1 MHPIIRLVNRNITI
15 SINPGFLIWQVI
27 FPLVYI
33 FVAGFAYTALIP
45 SVSFENKDLT
55 YPAFLA
61 SGMIGFN
68 IMNSTLVSGI
78 IIWNDRRHGMFE
90 QIMSGPFTRSHYI
103 LSNIVTIAIVGLIS
117 AGLITAV
124 GYPVFFESVEF
135 SLVTIPLIVFSSI
148 AGAILFGSI
157 ASIISTRLRSS
168 EGFNVII
175 NTVFLFFAFV
185 STAFYPAQGA
195 PQPLATI
202 FYLNPLTYL
211 VDIIRAGIFGTI
223 TEFIIMEMIV
233 LAVLASILFIIAT
246 KLLTKLTI

>member
-27 FPLVYI
+27 FPLIYI

-103 LSNIVTIAIVGLIS
+103 LSNIATIAIVGLIS

-135 SLVTIPLIVFSSI
+135 SLVTIPLIIFSSI

-223 TEFIIMEMIV
+223 TEFVIMEMIV

-246 KLLTKLTI
+246 KLLTKLDF

>member
-1 MHPIIRLVNRNITI
+1 MHPIIRLVNRNLTI

-27 FPLVYI
+27 FPLIYI
-33 FVAGFAYTALIP
+33 FVAGFAYTSLIQQVPFGSKNLDYP
-45 SVSFENKDLT
+45 S
-55 YPAFLA
+55 FLA

-90 QIMSGPFTRSHYI
+90 QIMSGPFTRAHYI
-103 LSNIVTIAIVGLIS
+103 LSNIATIGIVGLVS
-117 AGLITAV
+117 ASLIALV

-135 SLVTIPLIVFSSI
+135 SFITVPVIVF
-148 AGAILFGSI
+148 AAITGSVLFGSI

-185 STAFYPAQGA
+185 STAFYPAEGA
-195 PQPLATI
+195 PEPLRTL

-211 VDIIRAGIFGTI
+211 VDIIRAGIFGNI
-223 TEFIIMEMIV
+223 TEFVIVEMM
-233 LAVLASILFIIAT
+233 VLASLASVLFVVAT
-246 KLLTKLTI
+246 KLLTRLDF

>member
-1 MHPIIRLVNRNITI
+1 MGAR
-15 SINPGFLIWQVI
+15 
-27 FPLVYI
+27 
-33 FVAGFAYTALIP
+33 
-45 SVSFENKDLT
+45 DLD

-90 QIMSGPFTRSHYI
+90 QIMSGPFTISHYI
-103 LSNIVTIAIVGLIS
+103 LSNICTIGIVGLVS
-117 AGLITAV
+117 ASLIALV
-124 GYPVFFESVEF
+124 GYPVFFDSIEF
-135 SLVTIPLIVFSSI
+135 SLITIPLIVF
-148 AGAILFGSI
+148 GAITGSVLFGSL

-185 STAFYPAQGA
+185 STAFYPAEGA
-195 PQPLATI
+195 PEPLRSA

-211 VDIIRAGIFGTI
+211 VDVIRAGIFGTF
-223 TEFIIMEMIV
+223 TEFVFYEMIV
-233 LAVLASILFIIAT
+233 LLVLAAGLFVVAS
-246 KLLTKLTI
+246 KLLTKLDF

>member
-1 MHPIIRLVNRNITI
+1 MHPIIRLVNRNLTI
-15 SINPGFLIWQVI
+15 SLNPGFLIWQII
-27 FPLVYI
+27 FPLIYI
-33 FVAGFAYTALIP
+33 FVAGFAYAPLIQDVP
-45 SVSFENKDLT
+45 FGFKDLD

-103 LSNIVTIAIVGLIS
+103 LSNIFTIGIVGLIS
-117 AGLITAV
+117 ATLIALV

-135 SLVTIPLIVFSSI
+135 SLITIPIIIF
-148 AGAILFGSI
+148 GAITGSVLFGSL

-185 STAFYPAQGA
+185 STAFYPADGA
-195 PQPLATI
+195 PEPLRSA

-211 VDIIRAGIFGTI
+211 VDIIRAGIFGNI
-223 TEFIIMEMIV
+223 TDFVILEMIILGS
-233 LAVLASILFIIAT
+233 LAIILFSIAS
-246 KLLTKLTI
+246 KLLTKLDF

>member
-223 TEFIIMEMIV
+223 TEFVIMEMIV

-246 KLLTKLTI
+246 KLLTKLDF

>member
-1 MHPIIRLVNRNITI
+1 MHPIIRLVNRNLTI

-27 FPLVYI
+27 FPLIYI
-33 FVAGFAYTALIP
+33 FVAGFAYTSLIQEVPFGNKELDYP
-45 SVSFENKDLT
+45 S
-55 YPAFLA
+55 FLA

-90 QIMSGPFTRSHYI
+90 QIMSGPFTRANYI
-103 LSNIVTIAIVGLIS
+103 LSNITTIGIVGLIS
-117 AGLITAV
+117 ASLIALV
-124 GYPVFFESVEF
+124 GYPVFFASVEF
-135 SLVTIPLIVFSSI
+135 SFVTIPMIIFASVTGSV
-148 AGAILFGSI
+148 LFGSI

-185 STAFYPAQGA
+185 STAFYPAEGA
-195 PQPLATI
+195 PEPLRSA

-211 VDIIRAGIFGTI
+211 VDIIRAGIFGNI
-223 TEFIIMEMIV
+223 TEFVIMEMMI
-233 LAVLASILFIIAT
+233 LTSIASVLFIIAT
-246 KLLTKLTI
+246 KLLTRLDF

>member
-1 MHPIIRLVNRNITI
+1 MHPIIRLINRNLTI

-27 FPLVYI
+27 FPLIYI
-33 FVAGFAYTALIP
+33 FIAGFAYTSLIQNVP
-45 SVSFENKDLT
+45 FGNKDLD

-90 QIMSGPFTRSHYI
+90 QIMSGPFTRAHYI
-103 LSNIVTIAIVGLIS
+103 LSNIATIAIVGLVS
-117 AGLITAV
+117 AALITAV

-135 SLVTIPLIVFSSI
+135 SLITIPLIVFTSI

-168 EGFNVII
+168 EAFNVII

-185 STAFYPAQGA
+185 STAFYPAAGA
-195 PQPLATI
+195 PEPLATA

-211 VDIIRAGIFGTI
+211 VDIIRAGIFGTV
-223 TEFIIMEMIV
+223 TEFVVLEMIV
-233 LAVLASILFIIAT
+233 LVSLAAILFVIAT
-246 KLLTKLTI
+246 KLLTKLDF